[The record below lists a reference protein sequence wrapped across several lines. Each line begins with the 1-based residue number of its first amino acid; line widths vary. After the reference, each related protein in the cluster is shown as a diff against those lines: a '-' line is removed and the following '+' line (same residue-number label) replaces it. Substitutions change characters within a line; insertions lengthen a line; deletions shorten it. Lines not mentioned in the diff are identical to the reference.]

1 MTNRIRRKA
10 AARIPLYFNQE
21 RSNGNPT
28 GDMVCQRPRAG
39 DDIDFSRFHDVLRK
53 RLQRFL
59 VTQEYGRKAKTS
71 CNWGLLKK
79 RLCRQSRFK

>member
-21 RSNGNPT
+21 RSNGNPI

-39 DDIDFSRFHDVLRK
+39 GDIDFSRFHGVLR
-53 RLQRFL
+53 
-59 VTQEYGRKAKTS
+59 
-71 CNWGLLKK
+71 
-79 RLCRQSRFK
+79 